1 MFTRQKS
8 GAACVFDSDGKR
20 YKLLIRDDLAEAIRD
35 FHGSGKLT
43 DPDFGCDLPSGC
55 GANKYLIFDI
65 ADR

>member
-43 DPDFGCDLPSGC
+43 DLTLVATSQ
-55 GANKYLIFDI
+55 
-65 ADR
+65 ADAALTNT